1 MDIVIIDGLSF
12 ALPLFIMAI
21 GGIYCEK
28 SGVTMLAVE
37 GLQGFGAFI
46 GAFVAVAIAGNF
58 AGDSPAPFYI
68 AMVMAAVGGSLFAL
82 IHAMLCLKFKANQVI
97 SGVVVN
103 ILAMALT
110 AYLTKLF
117 NRVVFGA
124 TSDKFVLTVSSRI
137 TIPGISKIPVLG
149 AVFTNL
155 YPFELVIV
163 VVAFVA
169 WFVMYKTRFGMH
181 LRACGDNPHAVDA
194 AGRQVGQIRLAA
206 IMICGAL
213 SGLRYLFRVFHFRK
227 LFLQYLCRLRL
238 SGYCGTDLRQLAYPA
253 DSGSVSVV
261 RICQI
266 RWIPSG
272 TGTAD
277 AQQLSGSGHDPA
289 LCTDFAASGILLQT
303 ERCTEST
310 GSDLRQRCKISRHL
324 QNAALHGS
332 EELLQKKRKRKAFS
346 FLIHIS

>member
-58 AGDSPAPFYI
+58 SGDSPVPFYI
-68 AMVMAAVGGSLFAL
+68 AMIMVGGSIFAL
-82 IHAMLCLKFKANQVI
+82 IHALLCLKFKANQVI

-110 AYLTKLF
+110 AYLTKLL

-163 VVAFVA
+163 AVAFIA

-213 SGLRYLFRVFHFRK
+213 TWRYLLCIFYFRE
-227 LFLQYLCRLRL
+227 LFFQYLCRLRI
-238 SGYCGTDLRQLAYPA
+238 SGHRSADLR
-253 DSGSVSVV
+253 
-261 RICQI
+261 
-266 RWIPSG
+266 
-272 TGTAD
+272 
-277 AQQLSGSGHDPA
+277 
-289 LCTDFAASGILLQT
+289 
-303 ERCTEST
+303 
-310 GSDLRQRCKISRHL
+310 
-324 QNAALHGS
+324 
-332 EELLQKKRKRKAFS
+332 
-346 FLIHIS
+346 

>member
-58 AGDSPAPFYI
+58 SGDSPVPFYI
-68 AMVMAAVGGSLFAL
+68 AMIMAAVGGSIFAL
-82 IHAMLCLKFKANQVI
+82 IHALLCLKFKANQVI

-110 AYLTKLF
+110 AYLTKLL

-149 AVFTNL
+149 AVFTNM
-155 YPFELVIV
+155 YPFD
-163 VVAFVA
+163 
-169 WFVMYKTRFGMH
+169 W
-181 LRACGDNPHAVDA
+181 
-194 AGRQVGQIRLAA
+194 
-206 IMICGAL
+206 
-213 SGLRYLFRVFHFRK
+213 
-227 LFLQYLCRLRL
+227 
-238 SGYCGTDLRQLAYPA
+238 
-253 DSGSVSVV
+253 
-261 RICQI
+261 
-266 RWIPSG
+266 
-272 TGTAD
+272 
-277 AQQLSGSGHDPA
+277 
-289 LCTDFAASGILLQT
+289 
-303 ERCTEST
+303 
-310 GSDLRQRCKISRHL
+310 
-324 QNAALHGS
+324 
-332 EELLQKKRKRKAFS
+332 
-346 FLIHIS
+346 

>member
-58 AGDSPAPFYI
+58 SGDSPVPFYI
-68 AMVMAAVGGSLFAL
+68 AMLMAAVGGSIFAL
-82 IHAMLCLKFKANQVI
+82 IHALLCLKFKANQVI

-110 AYLTKLF
+110 AYLTKLL

-137 TIPGISKIPVLG
+137 TIPGISRIPVLG
-149 AVFTNL
+149 AAFTNL

-163 VVAFVA
+163 AVAFIA
-169 WFVMYKTRFGMH
+169 WFVPDVQDP
-181 LRACGDNPHAVDA
+181 LRHASA
-194 AGRQVGQIRLAA
+194 
-206 IMICGAL
+206 
-213 SGLRYLFRVFHFRK
+213 
-227 LFLQYLCRLRL
+227 RLR
-238 SGYCGTDLRQLAYPA
+238 
-253 DSGSVSVV
+253 
-261 RICQI
+261 
-266 RWIPSG
+266 
-272 TGTAD
+272 
-277 AQQLSGSGHDPA
+277 
-289 LCTDFAASGILLQT
+289 
-303 ERCTEST
+303 
-310 GSDLRQRCKISRHL
+310 
-324 QNAALHGS
+324 
-332 EELLQKKRKRKAFS
+332 
-346 FLIHIS
+346 